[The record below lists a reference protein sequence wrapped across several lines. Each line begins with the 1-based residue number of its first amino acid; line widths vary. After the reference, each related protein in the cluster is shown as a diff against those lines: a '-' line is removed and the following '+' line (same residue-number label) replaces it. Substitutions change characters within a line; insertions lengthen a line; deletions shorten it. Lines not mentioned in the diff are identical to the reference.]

1 MSSIKLCTKT
11 NRVKWLLNIQH
22 GSSALCFVDLNSG
35 MYEDMLEHSSY
46 LIVYSGMFEDMYA
59 GAFRLFDCLLVITLL
74 VVLENAFAWV
84 ATNLFSL
91 AFCFFLLD
99 WLALGR
105 TSRAWSASCF
115 TPWNTRCRCYP
126 VSWFLP
132 TTCTN
137 HTSYNSQGNYTSL
150 VCTPLKSSYFC
161 PVDFPMLKLERYQ
174 LHMLSA
180 LPIVHWLKKM

>member
-1 MSSIKLCTKT
+1 MAPKYSTWILSTVFCWLELWYVWGYAGAFKLFDC
-11 NRVKWLLNIQH
+11 LLWYVW
-22 GSSALCFVDLNSG
+22 G
-35 MYEDMLEHSSY
+35 
-46 LIVYSGMFEDMYA
+46 YA

-115 TPWNTRCRCYP
+115 TPWNTRCCCYP